1 MAGRRRLVEQTLL
14 LTFAQLLGLAVG
26 FGATIVIT
34 RALGPEGR
42 GLYAWLLTLTAIA
55 VQVAA
60 LASNQTVRG
69 LAREFAAEPGFLA
82 TLIALSVGGTL
93 LGLPLLAYAWRALPA
108 GIDPSLLWVAWASV
122 PLTAA
127 AVSTIALVQIRERP
141 WPILWAHIG
150 PRLGLVLG
158 AAMLWAAG
166 RLDLASAIWLN
177 TAVAVAQLVIV
188 VALIPPGSARRPR
201 LALARRMAR
210 LLGAGWS
217 ASLALF
223 VVPRVPLVM
232 LASSGMV
239 AEAGQYSVA
248 IALFEIMVV
257 LPVSASGVL
266 TTHLTAAP
274 GARPGLRPIAML
286 AALMGAACLVA
297 LVAAPVLVPLLF
309 GTAFQPAVRAFQQ
322 LLVAVML
329 ATLYQFSQGIL
340 QARGRASHILAPPLA
355 AVMTVVP
362 VAFVSIPTLGL
373 AGAVLGTACGFAVL
387 AAVSL
392 WLAFGRDRAVR
403 AGAG

>member
-1 MAGRRRLVEQTLL
+1 MAVRRRLVEQTLL
-14 LTFAQLLGLAVG
+14 LTFAQLVGLGVG
-26 FGATIVIT
+26 FGATIVIA

-69 LAREFAAEPGFLA
+69 LAGEFADTPGFLA
-82 TLIALSVGGTL
+82 TLIALSIIGTL
-93 LGLPLLAYAWRALPA
+93 LGFPLLAYAWSALPA
-108 GIDPSLLWVAWASV
+108 GIDVSLLALAWAAV

-127 AVSTIALVQIRERP
+127 AVSAIALVQIRERT
-141 WPILWAHIG
+141 WPILWAHVG

-158 AAMLWAAG
+158 AAILWAAG

-188 VALIPPGSARRPR
+188 VALIPSAGGLRPR
-201 LALARRMAR
+201 LALARSIGR

-248 IALFEIMVV
+248 IALFEIMIV

-266 TTHLTAAP
+266 TSHLAAAP
-274 GARPGLRPIAML
+274 GARPGLRGIVML
-286 AALMGAACLVA
+286 TGLMGAVCLVA

-309 GTAFQPAVRAFQQ
+309 GAAFRPAVGAFQQ

-329 ATLYQFSQGIL
+329 ATLYQFCQGIL
-340 QARGRASHILAPPLA
+340 QARGRASQIVAPPLLA
-355 AVMTVVP
+355 LMTAVP
-362 VAFVSIPTLGL
+362 IAFVSIPTLGL

-387 AAVSL
+387 AAASL
-392 WLAFGRDRAVR
+392 WLTFGRNTAAR
-403 AGAG
+403 AGVG